1 MISKEQ
7 MEKILTN
14 YRPWISGYKR
24 LARELGLTRDQVR
37 QVVLTATKS
46 MRRKQM
52 TSSAPK
58 SVNLNETNVMI
69 ENRDLSQ
76 YGTDAEKIEFLQDEN
91 RFLRALL
98 IEYQKE
104 FLLQ

>member
-14 YRPWISGYKR
+14 YRPWIYGYKR

-76 YGTDAEKIEFLQDEN
+76 YGTDAEKIE
-91 RFLRALL
+91 
-98 IEYQKE
+98 
-104 FLLQ
+104 